1 MANLWDIRT
10 AYTQAHLDEK
20 HVAPHPFTQFHAW
33 FEEHRAT
40 GQQDPNITT
49 LATVD
54 ASGQPW
60 ARTVLLKSYDERGF
74 IFYTNY
80 SSHKGQQLIT
90 SQRACLHFLWLN
102 QERQIQIHGEVEKIS
117 REESAAYFHSRPQQS
132 QLGAWASKQS
142 QPLASRDQ
150 LDQQFIDVQQRYADQ
165 EIPLPDFWGGFL
177 VKPTRIEFWQGGA
190 NRLHDRVEYRLADDG
205 QWQIQRLNP

>member
-10 AYTQAHLDEK
+10 AYTQGHLDEAQVAK
-20 HVAPHPFTQFHAW
+20 HPLTQFHAW
-33 FEEHRAT
+33 FEEYRASN
-40 GQQDPNITT
+40 QQDPNIMT

-74 IFYTNY
+74 VFYTNY
-80 SSHKGQQLIT
+80 GSHKGQQLEKT
-90 SQRACLHFLWLN
+90 PQACLHFLWLN
-102 QERQIQIHGEVEKIS
+102 QERQIQIHGQVEKIS

-142 QPLASRDQ
+142 QPLANRAQ
-150 LDQQFIDVQQRYADQ
+150 LDQQFAEVEQRFADTQ
-165 EIPLPDFWGGFL
+165 IPLPEFWGGFL

-190 NRLHDRVEYRLADDG
+190 NRLHDRVEYCLDNNA